1 MDAKEILDEL
11 VGLVVT
17 GILFGCVTI
26 AWTIKA
32 CTEFLIGKEEEE

>member
-1 MDAKEILDEL
+1 MDAKEILGEL

-17 GILFGCVTI
+17 GILFGCVAI

-32 CTEFLIGKEEEE
+32 CTEFLVGKEDEE